1 MSIGANIR
9 RYRKQA
15 SLTQEQ
21 LAKLVGVGRTSVTQW
36 ENDEQKPLMGNVQK
50 LAAALG
56 VLSSE
61 IVAEDT
67 EPSLPTNAIR
77 AIPGGTPRP
86 VIGRISA
93 GDFGTVYEET
103 GESLNVDDDVFVEH
117 KHGFWMKVRG
127 NSMNRLFAE
136 GTMVYIDPNDEVR
149 NGDVGVACVNG
160 DEGTVKRI
168 FFEPNGSVRLHPES
182 YDPEY
187 RDRIVDKSDP
197 DSPSF
202 QIEGKVVAYRSP
214 LCWRA

>member
-1 MSIGANIR
+1 MEYRIR
-9 RYRKQA
+9 EAREKLG
-15 SLTQEQ
+15 LTQAQVAKLMGTTQQTIQRYEAGKVDIASNKLTR
-21 LAKLVGVGRTSVTQW
+21 LAKVLDTTVDYLLGTS
-36 ENDEQKPLMGNVQK
+36 P
-50 LAAALG
+50 
-56 VLSSE
+56 
-61 IVAEDT
+61 
-67 EPSLPTNAIR
+67 LPTNAIR

-103 GESLNVDDDVFVEH
+103 GESLNVDDDVYVEH

>member
-1 MSIGANIR
+1 MEYRIR
-9 RYRKQA
+9 EAREKLG
-15 SLTQEQ
+15 LTQAQVAKLMGTTQQTIQRYEAGKVDIASNKLTR
-21 LAKLVGVGRTSVTQW
+21 LAKVLDTTVDYLLGTS
-36 ENDEQKPLMGNVQK
+36 P
-50 LAAALG
+50 
-56 VLSSE
+56 
-61 IVAEDT
+61 
-67 EPSLPTNAIR
+67 LPTNAIR

-103 GESLNVDDDVFVEH
+103 GESLNVDDDVYVEH

-160 DEGTVKRI
+160 DEGTVKRM